1 MMCINELDGSEEK
14 RQDIMKHWN
23 IDEIIFSQMTAY
35 WGAMDETMKK
45 ELLQFAPVPE
55 LNGANEAVNSAD
67 PGVQCKNG
75 KPKSMTYGARMM
87 RFSRLC
93 NNQSRVGKF
102 WYEKVREM
110 DCSEKIQWSSRCK
123 VTGQAL

>member
-1 MMCINELDGSEEK
+1 MNELDGSEEK
-14 RQDIMKHWN
+14 KQDIMTHWN
-23 IDEIIFSQMTAY
+23 IDDTIFAQMHEY
-35 WGAMDETMKK
+35 LGAMDETMKK
-45 ELLQFAPVPE
+45 ELMQFAPVPE
-55 LNGANEAVNSAD
+55 LNGANEAVNSAAD
-67 PGVQCKNG
+67 PNAALGPDG

-102 WYEKVREM
+102 WYEKVRNM
-110 DCSEKIQWSSRCK
+110 DLSEKIQWSSRCK